1 MPKVWLRVE
10 WETKV
15 IPVGAVRQTL
25 NNELKN
31 IDGSIAVAT
40 SGGVDSSVLI
50 MSCLD
55 LGYKPYVLSF
65 KMDNR
70 TDSYDFDAARKLAKR
85 FDLDFVPVL
94 LPSEP
99 QIILQKVIYEIKH
112 FQIKKKTAI
121 ECVYPM
127 MFVFDTCEQL
137 GIQNLVCGHAA
148 DGHYALSKKAMIH
161 YRSTKELFQQF
172 RKAYFKNENVAQ
184 SKTLNRIARNKNI
197 NLYLPYMKQTYFDL
211 FNDLSWFEVNAPRQK
226 ELVRRDFPE
235 LDVMKL
241 KNHLNLQLGDSHIAE
256 TIGAAVLSLVAPQ
269 AKSPVT
275 AYNKL
280 WKKYGQA

>member
-1 MPKVWLRVE
+1 ME
-10 WETKV
+10 WKTKV
-15 IPVGAVRQTL
+15 IPVGSVRQTL
-25 NNELKN
+25 TNELKD
-31 IDGSIAVAT
+31 IEGSVAVAT
-40 SGGVDSSVLI
+40 SGGIDSSVLI

-70 TDSYDFDAARKLAKR
+70 SDSYDFDAARKLAKR

-94 LPSEP
+94 LPSSPE
-99 QIILQKVIYEIKH
+99 IILEKIIYEIKH

-137 GIQNLVCGHAA
+137 GIQNLICGHAA

-161 YRSTKELFQQF
+161 YRSTQELYQQF
-172 RKAYFKNENVAQ
+172 RKTYFKNKNVAQ
-184 SKTLNRIARNKNI
+184 SETLNQIAKEKNI
-197 NLYLPYMKQTYFDL
+197 NLYLPYMQQTYFDL
-211 FNDLSWFEVNAPRQK
+211 FNDLSWFEVNTPRQK
-226 ELVRRDFPE
+226 ELIRRDFPE

-241 KNHLNLQLGDSHIAE
+241 KNHLNLQLGDSYIAE
-256 TIGAAVLSLVAPQ
+256 TIGSEVLKQIAPN
-269 AKSPVT
+269 AKSPIT

-280 WKKYGQA
+280 WKQYGQA

>member
-1 MPKVWLRVE
+1 
-10 WETKV
+10 V
-15 IPVGAVRQTL
+15 IPLGSVRQTL
-25 NNELKN
+25 RNELKD
-31 IDGSIAVAT
+31 IEGSVGVSA
-40 SGGVDSSVLI
+40 SGGIDSSVLI

-70 TDSYDFDAARKLAKR
+70 SDSYDFDSARKLAKR
-85 FDLDFVPVL
+85 FDLEFVPVL
-94 LPSEP
+94 LPSSTE
-99 QIILQKVIYEIKH
+99 IILEKVIHEIKH

-137 GIQNLVCGHAA
+137 DIKNLVCGHAA

-161 YRSTKELFQQF
+161 YRSTKELYQQF
-172 RKAYFKNENVAQ
+172 RQAYFKNKNVAQ
-184 SKTLNRIARNKNI
+184 SETLNQIAKEKNI

-211 FNDLSWFEVNAPRQK
+211 FNDLSWFEVNTPRQK
-226 ELVRRDFPE
+226 ELIRRDFPE

-241 KNHLNLQLGDSHIAE
+241 KNHLNLQLGDSYIAE
-256 TIGAAVLSLVAPQ
+256 TIGAAVLSVVAPQ

-280 WKKYGQA
+280 WKEYEQA

>member
-1 MPKVWLRVE
+1 VE
-10 WETKV
+10 WKTKLIPIGSVRETL
-15 IPVGAVRQTL
+15 T
-25 NNELKN
+25 NELKD
-31 IDGSIAVAT
+31 IKGSVGVSA
-40 SGGVDSSVLI
+40 SGGIDSSVLI

-65 KMDNR
+65 NMDNR
-70 TDSYDFDAARKLAKR
+70 PDSYDFDSARKLAKR

-94 LPSEP
+94 LPSSPE
-99 QIILQKVIYEIKH
+99 IILEKIIYEIKH
-112 FQIKKKTAI
+112 FRIKKKTAL

-137 GIQNLVCGHAA
+137 GIRNLVCGHAA

-161 YRSTKELFQQF
+161 YRSTQELYQQF
-172 RKAYFKNENVAQ
+172 RESYFKNKNVAQ
-184 SKTLNRIARNKNI
+184 SETLNQIAKEKNI
-197 NLYLPYMKQTYFDL
+197 NLYLPYMQQTYFDL
-211 FNDLSWFEVNAPRQK
+211 FNNLSWFEVNTPRQK

-241 KNHLNLQLGDSHIAE
+241 KNHLNLQLGDSYIAE
-256 TIGAAVLSLVAPQ
+256 TIGDAVLGIIAPQ

-280 WKKYGQA
+280 WKKYEQA

>member
-1 MPKVWLRVE
+1 ME
-10 WETKV
+10 WKTKV
-15 IPVGAVRQTL
+15 IPVGSVRRTL
-25 NNELKN
+25 TNQLQN
-31 IDGSIAVAT
+31 IDGSIGVAT

-50 MSCLD
+50 IACLD
-55 LGYKPYVLSF
+55 LGYKPNVLSF

-70 TDSYDFDAARKLAKR
+70 SDSYDFYSARRLAKK
-85 FDLDFVPVL
+85 FCLEFVPVL
-94 LPSEP
+94 LPSSP
-99 QIILQKVIYEIKH
+99 KIILEKVIYEIKH

-137 GIQNLVCGHAA
+137 GIQNLICGHGA

-172 RKAYFKNENVAQ
+172 RKAYFKNKNVAQ
-184 SKTLNRIARNKNI
+184 SDTLKQIAKQKNI
-197 NLYLPYMKQTYFDL
+197 TLHLPYMQQTYFDL
-211 FNDLSWFEVNAPRQK
+211 FNDLSWFEVNYPRQK
-226 ELVRRDFPE
+226 ELIRRDFPE
-235 LDVMKL
+235 LNAMKL

-256 TIGAAVLSLVAPQ
+256 TIGFAVLKQIAPK
-269 AKSPVT
+269 AKSPIT
-275 AYNKL
+275 AYNLL

>member
-1 MPKVWLRVE
+1 MRLRVE
-10 WETKV
+10 WQTKV
-15 IPVGAVRQTL
+15 IPLGSVRQTL
-25 NNELKN
+25 RNELKD
-31 IDGSIAVAT
+31 IEESVGVSA

-70 TDSYDFDAARKLAKR
+70 SDSYDFNSARKLAKK
-85 FDLDFVPVL
+85 FHLEFVPVL
-94 LPSEP
+94 LPSSTE
-99 QIILQKVIYEIKH
+99 IILEKVIYQIKH
-112 FQIKKKTAI
+112 FRIKKKTAI

-127 MFVFDTCEQL
+127 MFVFDACEQL
-137 GIQNLVCGHAA
+137 DIKNLICGHAA

-161 YRSTKELFQQF
+161 YRSTKELYQQF
-172 RKAYFKNENVAQ
+172 RQAYFKNKNVAQ
-184 SKTLNRIARNKNI
+184 SETLNQIAKEKNI

-211 FNDLSWFEVNAPRQK
+211 FNDLSWFEVNTPRQK
-226 ELVRRDFPE
+226 ELVRRDYPE
-235 LDVMKL
+235 LDVLKL
-241 KNHLNLQLGDSHIAE
+241 KNHLNLQLGDSFIAE
-256 TIGAAVLSLVAPQ
+256 TIGAAVLQIVAPQ

-280 WKKYGQA
+280 WKQYAQA

>member
-1 MPKVWLRVE
+1 ME
-10 WETKV
+10 WKTKV
-15 IPVGAVRQTL
+15 IPLGSVRQTL
-25 NNELKN
+25 RNELKD
-31 IDGSIAVAT
+31 IEGSVGVSA
-40 SGGVDSSVLI
+40 SGGIDSSVLI

-70 TDSYDFDAARKLAKR
+70 SDSYDFDSARKLAKR
-85 FDLDFVPVL
+85 FDLEFVPVL
-94 LPSEP
+94 LPSSTE
-99 QIILQKVIYEIKH
+99 IILEKVIHEIKH

-137 GIQNLVCGHAA
+137 DIKNLICGHAA

-161 YRSTKELFQQF
+161 YRSTKELYQQF
-172 RKAYFKNENVAQ
+172 RQAYFKNKNVAQ
-184 SKTLNRIARNKNI
+184 SETLNQIAKEKNI

-211 FNDLSWFEVNAPRQK
+211 FNDLSWFEVNTPRQK
-226 ELVRRDFPE
+226 ELIRRDFPE

-241 KNHLNLQLGDSHIAE
+241 KNHLNLQLGDSYIAE
-256 TIGAAVLSLVAPQ
+256 TIGAAVLSVVAPQ

-280 WKKYGQA
+280 WKEYEQA